1 VNVERMGGS
10 FRLLDQQT
18 LGVTL
23 TNELLNWL
31 AAGRL
36 YIENNASSIRS
47 QFGEG
52 SDELR
57 RFWNANSRASQFEG
71 FRFAEA
77 LRDYAQ
83 HAASPLSGLKVSR
96 RETQPRQVDVYV
108 LRSALLESR
117 MEWDA
122 RRRKL
127 IEVLPEQIDVMP
139 RVLEAM
145 EGYRII
151 ENEVLHILLGE
162 CVEAIPRLREG
173 IEKVAPE
180 PGQHPC
186 VLRFEDRDDGVDGV
200 QWAQSSFPNPA
211 DLDVFEAAAAAPDP
225 LSVLKQR
232 TVAAPSKNPG
242 MTEANRQAGALISIW
257 ISHGGYSAE
266 LQQALDTSIA
276 GDGARTVVPGLV
288 NLCAHFAAM
297 VGTLIGSSPL
307 SLIGGFNM
315 EAEPPER
322 PPAPSP

>member
-1 VNVERMGGS
+1 
-10 FRLLDQQT
+10 
-18 LGVTL
+18 
-23 TNELLNWL
+23 
-31 AAGRL
+31 
-36 YIENNASSIRS
+36 
-47 QFGEG
+47 
-52 SDELR
+52 
-57 RFWNANSRASQFEG
+57 
-71 FRFAEA
+71 
-77 LRDYAQ
+77 
-83 HAASPLSGLKVSR
+83 
-96 RETQPRQVDVYV
+96 
-108 LRSALLESR
+108 
-117 MEWDA
+117 
-122 RRRKL
+122 
-127 IEVLPEQIDVMP
+127 MP

-307 SLIGGFNM
+307 SLIGGFNT
-315 EAEPPER
+315 EAEPPLGAELSPRSILVPASRTATHPVER
-322 PPAPSP
+322 TPVDDDLSLKPGVTLALRRCGIRIVEPPHIATLMCWQRSS